1 MSVGSPESLD
11 DLEIAS
17 DFLLSLVKS
26 WLAGN
31 HHIDPIYD
39 DRSTCYKL
47 LREEPAFYSSLK
59 EAARAGD
66 HSHIRDS
73 TFLLRPNARH
83 RREYLQRIRSEVK
96 IYVDGCSAFEAWD
109 LKRFEEDEDLHAHL
123 TGLHLFGSGSEPAL
137 LVHRL
142 GEFYAE
148 PDIRDRIRSI
158 FVRGKDTFL
167 VNTSGSGKTRLT
179 FEGLCQDWGFYFS
192 ATDNASGYA
201 AQDMTDILETR
212 LPREPR
218 FVQDLSP
225 WTDFTRRLKSSDNQQ
240 IAAHHFNAV
249 LLARLLMFQMFVE
262 LMYETGPTPEH
273 KLRWL
278 LFQLRPRLV
287 AAWDSAVH
295 LTHILLKD
303 DGSYLKE
310 CVTET
315 MAKIRDI
322 FGGEVH
328 LFYVLD
334 EAQAPAASF
343 PSAFYTGGQLHP
355 ILPEILRAWQV
366 HTVDSFEVSFVISGT
381 RIPKEMFDYEGN
393 KSSRHRWTSNTGGF
407 DQSTQRRYIES
418 FLPPSIVG
426 SQTADRLISRAWNWM
441 RARHRFTSGLV
452 TMLLLNGFLPA
463 DPILDDYFR
472 NFASIQPCDSDT
484 DMYWITSVLKTVAD
498 GRFTTM
504 DFSLLALHSSI
515 KEKIRTVLFHYL
527 MTDDHPPPFG
537 HDGIEMVTNAF
548 GRFIDAETNQVRVD
562 EPLILV
568 GAANWLLGC
577 SKGDD
582 PPSHTYYSILQRDPP
597 NDNETFAKCV
607 AYYLTLLTK
616 KRPLRE
622 IFSFPAGSCPKWA
635 NQNARLVTLHATP
648 TGVDVSRNFTTLAT
662 VTDSMA
668 ETVSWLQHEKPT
680 PFCLPRTSS
689 PDLIFILR
697 LENGDLIWVFLRVAV
712 TKDSYLNES
721 VLKSMLLGLQ
731 DDNLFGEEADQQLRD
746 NAKDALK
753 GLPNLS
759 SHLGRFGVLRV
770 IASFPGP
777 PRIGRLPTARR
788 SHAASLNM
796 GLFETIH
803 QSIPAIDMVN
813 TLAASVAGLPR
824 APKRKYDSDD
834 GEQRKK
840 AKRPRSHAPEPKKI
854 ATRSTTKKR

>member
-1 MSVGSPESLD
+1 
-11 DLEIAS
+11 
-17 DFLLSLVKS
+17 
-26 WLAGN
+26 
-31 HHIDPIYD
+31 
-39 DRSTCYKL
+39 
-47 LREEPAFYSSLK
+47 
-59 EAARAGD
+59 
-66 HSHIRDS
+66 
-73 TFLLRPNARH
+73 
-83 RREYLQRIRSEVK
+83 
-96 IYVDGCSAFEAWD
+96 
-109 LKRFEEDEDLHAHL
+109 
-123 TGLHLFGSGSEPAL
+123 
-137 LVHRL
+137 
-142 GEFYAE
+142 
-148 PDIRDRIRSI
+148 
-158 FVRGKDTFL
+158 
-167 VNTSGSGKTRLT
+167 
-179 FEGLCQDWGFYFS
+179 
-192 ATDNASGYA
+192 
-201 AQDMTDILETR
+201 
-212 LPREPR
+212 
-218 FVQDLSP
+218 
-225 WTDFTRRLKSSDNQQ
+225 
-240 IAAHHFNAV
+240 
-249 LLARLLMFQMFVE
+249 
-262 LMYETGPTPEH
+262 
-273 KLRWL
+273 
-278 LFQLRPRLV
+278 
-287 AAWDSAVH
+287 
-295 LTHILLKD
+295 
-303 DGSYLKE
+303 
-310 CVTET
+310 

-328 LFYVLD
+328 LFHVLN

-343 PSAFYTGGQLHP
+343 PSAFCTGGQLHP
-355 ILPEILRAWQV
+355 ILPEILRAWQA
-366 HTVDSFEVSFVISGT
+366 HTVDSFEVSFVISAT

-418 FLPPSIVG
+418 FLPPSI
-426 SQTADRLISRAWNWM
+426 M
-441 RARHRFTSGLV
+441 RARHRFTSGPV

-463 DPILDDYFR
+463 DPILDDYFC

-484 DMYWITSVLKTVAD
+484 DMYWITSVLKTVSD

-515 KEKIRTVLFHYL
+515 KENIRTVLFRYL
-527 MTDDHPPPFG
+527 MTDNHPPPFG
-537 HDGIEMVTNAF
+537 HDGIEMVTNGF
-548 GRFIDAETNQVRVD
+548 GRFIGAETNQVRVD

-582 PPSHTYYSILQRDPP
+582 PPSYTYYSILQRDPP
-597 NDNETFAKCV
+597 NGETLAKCV

-622 IFSFPAGSCPKWA
+622 ISSFPADSCPKWA

-648 TGVDVSRNFTTLAT
+648 TGVDIFSRNFTTLAT

-731 DDNLFGEEADQQLRD
+731 DDNLLGEEANQQLRD

-770 IASFPGP
+770 IASFPGH

-796 GLFETIH
+796 GLFGTIH

-813 TLAASVAGLPR
+813 TLAAS
-824 APKRKYDSDD
+824 RKYDSDD

-854 ATRSTTKKR
+854 VTRSTTKKR